1 MAATKAKWTFMIYL
15 AGDNNLASAG
25 ETDLGEMRT
34 VGSSKD
40 VNLIAQFDNARS
52 GGSKRFHLQKGGVG
66 ETVQDLGPTDS
77 GDPKVLLDFVDWAVD
92 NFPAERY
99 ALVLWNHGG
108 GWVPS
113 EMDRIAREVGAP
125 HYDPREAVQR
135 SATPLARTFFRT
147 TLEKI
152 FTLPN
157 MTQRAICSDDGSG
170 HSLDTIELGNVLAQV
185 KAKLKK
191 PLDLLGMDACLMS
204 NVEVAYQARSYVDYI
219 AASEESEPNQ
229 GWPYDTVLRKLVDNP
244 DISTADLA
252 KHIVQAYIKYYK
264 DAGSGEDVT
273 QAALDPSKVGTL
285 ASALDSLAAALVKEM
300 PGAADAV
307 WNALRRSLYFYDK
320 TLWDISSFSEEL
332 SSDGDSSIKK
342 AVNAVSD
349 ALKPSDTGFVVA
361 ESHSKGRLEKCRGVT
376 VYVPALC
383 DISPYYSDLDFA
395 KEHDWLKMLEAYK
408 SA

>member
-1 MAATKAKWTFMIYL
+1 
-15 AGDNNLASAG
+15 
-25 ETDLGEMRT
+25 
-34 VGSSKD
+34 V
-40 VNLIAQFDNARS
+40 AR
-52 GGSKRFHLQKGGVG
+52 GR
-66 ETVQDLGPTDS
+66 
-77 GDPKVLLDFVDWAVD
+77 
-92 NFPAERY
+92 
-99 ALVLWNHGG
+99 
-108 GWVPS
+108 
-113 EMDRIAREVGAP
+113 
-125 HYDPREAVQR
+125 PR
-135 SATPLARTFFRT
+135 
-147 TLEKI
+147 
-152 FTLPN
+152 
-157 MTQRAICSDDGSG
+157 
-170 HSLDTIELGNVLAQV
+170 
-185 KAKLKK
+185 
-191 PLDLLGMDACLMS
+191 
-204 NVEVAYQARSYVDYI
+204 
-219 AASEESEPNQ
+219 ESEPNQ
-229 GWPYDTVLRKLVDNP
+229 GWPYDTVLRNLVDNP

-285 ASALDSLAAALVKEM
+285 ASALDSLADALVKEM

-349 ALKPSDTGFVVA
+349 ALKPSDSGFVVA